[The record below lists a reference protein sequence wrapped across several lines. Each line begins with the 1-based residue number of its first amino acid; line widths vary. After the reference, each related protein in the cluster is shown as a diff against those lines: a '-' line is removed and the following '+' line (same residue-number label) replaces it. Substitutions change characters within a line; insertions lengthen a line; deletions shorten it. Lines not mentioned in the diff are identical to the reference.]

1 MNKKTKIT
9 IIIITIIIIALLII
23 GGYFI
28 FRKNDTSEVNTEEE
42 NTIVEEIDE
51 NEIEQEQTNSLD
63 EEKNVIEENL
73 TNSETTQ
80 TIQDI
85 PEQQESQIIGRE
97 EQESIA
103 QNEGPTDEEKVIE
116 LVKNTW
122 GPNDNSVTFN
132 IGNREGD
139 IYMVSVNNK
148 ETTAVL
154 AWYQVNIATGQV
166 TE

>member
-9 IIIITIIIIALLII
+9 IIIITIVIIALLII

-28 FRKNDTSEVNTEEE
+28 FRKNDISEVNTEEE

-85 PEQQESQIIGRE
+85 PEQQENQIIGRE

>member
-9 IIIITIIIIALLII
+9 IIIIIVVIIALLII

-85 PEQQESQIIGRE
+85 PEQQ
-97 EQESIA
+97 SIA

-116 LVKNTW
+116 LAKNTW